1 MSSGK
6 CEVASHCL
14 SLLSYL
20 NFENKQ
26 NKQILLHTQ
35 NLNYEKYGW
44 ISFLKIFKYQLLILI
59 SGKLQLIPIW
69 LANDIIKLLFW

>member
-26 NKQILLHTQ
+26 NKQIFLHTQ

-44 ISFLKIFKYQLLILI
+44 ISFLKFFKVLALN
-59 SGKLQLIPIW
+59 SHIW
-69 LANDIIKLLFW
+69 QASVDSHLACQ

>member
-26 NKQILLHTQ
+26 NKQIFLHTQ

-44 ISFLKIFKYQLLILI
+44 ISFLKIFKVSALN
-59 SGKLQLIPIW
+59 SHIW
-69 LANDIIKLLFW
+69 QASVASHLACQ